1 MTTERT
7 PLKYTV
13 LEKSLVGNEI
23 FEAGQTCSYAGLP
36 AENLAPLCDEGR
48 ARYQE
53 YLESNRVRAAQMRVE
68 FADSAVGD
76 QAAFGAAV
84 AKAIAEANAA
94 SDVKIAALTDAMAS
108 LAATMAA
115 MATPA
120 VKGKGKEPAADL
132 T

>member
-1 MTTERT
+1 MPTERT

-13 LEKSLVGNEI
+13 LEKSLIGNEI
-23 FEAGQTCSYAGLP
+23 FEAGQTCSYTGLP
-36 AENLAPLCDEGR
+36 AENLAPQCDEGK

-53 YLESNRVRAAQMRVE
+53 YLESNRERAAQMRAA

-76 QAAFGAAV
+76 PATFGASV

-108 LAATMAA
+108 LAAAMAA

-120 VKGKGKEPAADL
+120 AKGKGKEPAADL